1 MLSIGA
7 MALPA
12 ALEALQVY
20 TPLCST
26 LAIAMVMVLM
36 YRPPLKMGVV
46 LDTLA
51 GPIHSTMGRTELL
64 TEQFSTACCPTPTT
78 TLSSGMTIGGS
89 TGREGGGR
97 REEGGGR
104 ERWRE
109 VGREGEME
117 GGREGGSKCFTIWNG
132 FFAVVKFWLFGKK
145 IM

>member
-64 TEQFSTACCPTPTT
+64 TEQFMSACCPAPTT
-78 TLSSGMTIGGS
+78 TLSSGMTTGGS
-89 TGREGGGR
+89 TGREGG

-104 ERWRE
+104 M
-109 VGREGEME
+109 EGKME
-117 GGREGGSKCFTIWNG
+117 GGREGGSKCFTIG
-132 FFAVVKFWLFGKK
+132 MEFFTVVKFWLFGKK